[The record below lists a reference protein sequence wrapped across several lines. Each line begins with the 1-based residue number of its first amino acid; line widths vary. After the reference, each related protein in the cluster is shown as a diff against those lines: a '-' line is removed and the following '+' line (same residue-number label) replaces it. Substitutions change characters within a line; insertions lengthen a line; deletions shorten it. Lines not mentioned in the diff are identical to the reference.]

1 MLKKKKN
8 KARARGDTQTY
19 KRLRR
24 SFRSCFKAKRR
35 RWQAKLGEQI
45 CPSNAWST
53 VHLLHGRRSKKKSK
67 INPLPGES
75 SADRRAAELTAKF
88 DSISNDRLIARD
100 SQNELI
106 NCSIPGGPSIPV
118 DVLSEVV
125 TDEVLHCAIFKPLVG
140 SSAGEDGIPAGIL
153 RAVWQSPNGRS
164 VLRLSLLSLSHVSTS
179 WKRAIIHPI
188 PKPKFPEFRP
198 LVRPDSGF

>member
-1 MLKKKKN
+1 
-8 KARARGDTQTY
+8 
-19 KRLRR
+19 
-24 SFRSCFKAKRR
+24 
-35 RWQAKLGEQI
+35 
-45 CPSNAWST
+45 
-53 VHLLHGRRSKKKSK
+53 VHLLHGRRSKKKPK
-67 INPLPGES
+67 INPVPGES
-75 SADRRAAELTAKF
+75 SAYRRAADLTAKF
-88 DSISNDRLIARD
+88 ASISNDRLIARD
-100 SQNELI
+100 SQDELI
-106 NCSIPGGPSIPV
+106 NCSIPV